1 MTVAEADGARPL
13 AARWPRRLAGYLL
26 LQAAIV
32 LVCLLVQKLPLP
44 EPPERYRLNQAVL
57 SLGGAEQSV
66 QLPYLLPGD
75 TVGSGPAVFAL
86 SFERPAGARN
96 EAWSVEV
103 PRCVN
108 RIEIAVN
115 GDIIL
120 DSLRHPPANRPDRNM
135 PEIAAIP
142 AALISDGQNLLTVT
156 LHTWGPLTGFL
167 DHVYV
172 GPDEALRPAYDQR
185 ILLFWT
191 LPIVFSAWQAILAV
205 LLGVMWFKRRHEPAY
220 GVLAAAMAL
229 GVLQAFAPAP
239 VTQSAY
245 GGLNAVL
252 IASAPLEAACV
263 LIFVIAF
270 LGLKCP
276 KYCLAIFI
284 PGVSIA
290 AIGIFGGPE
299 LVRQS
304 FLLLGTPTVVFSLLA
319 ICLILGRVA
328 VVRGDGVAALLGC
341 AVTIVIAFAIR
352 DVLSALDLIED
363 RRIHVSR
370 MSYSVLLV
378 AIGVGLTWRFA
389 KALNEVDSFAGRM
402 VTLVREAED
411 RLRASMALE
420 EERARAAA
428 LANERTRLTRDLHDG
443 LGGQLVSI
451 VALSER
457 GAPESKRIGDAAR
470 AALKDLRLVID
481 AMDDID
487 GDLMLALG
495 AWRERTAA
503 QLRAHG
509 LDLEWH
515 VLRPDGMPLHP
526 ELRPWH
532 VIQVLRLLDE
542 AVTNA
547 VKHANATRIRVHIE
561 TIAEAAGGQRGR
573 IIVEDDGQG
582 FALCKDGR
590 VAAGAPATARG
601 LANMHKRAARCG
613 ACLQVT
619 SGSGGTTVRLDL
631 PHLFPESEPG

>member
-1 MTVAEADGARPL
+1 MTIAEAGGALPS
-13 AARWPRRLAGYLL
+13 AAGWPRRLAGYLL
-26 LQAAIV
+26 LQAVVV
-32 LVCLLVQKLPLP
+32 LACLLVQKLPPP
-44 EPPERYRLNQAVL
+44 EPPERYRLSQAVL
-57 SLGGAEQSV
+57 SLGGTEQSV
-66 QLPYLLPGD
+66 RLPYLLPGD
-75 TVGSGPAVFAL
+75 AAGSGPAVFAL

-103 PRCVN
+103 PRFVN

-115 GDIIL
+115 GNTIL

-135 PEIAAIP
+135 PEIAVIP
-142 AALISDGQNLLTVT
+142 AVLLDDGANQLTIR
-156 LHTWGPLTGFL
+156 LHAWGPVAGFL
-167 DHVYV
+167 DHVYA
-172 GPDEALRPAYDQR
+172 GPDEALRPAYDRR
-185 ILLFWT
+185 ILLFQT
-191 LPIVFSAWQAILAV
+191 LPVVVSAWQAILAV

-229 GVLQAFAPAP
+229 GALQAFVAAP
-239 VTQSAY
+239 VAPSAY
-245 GGLNAVL
+245 ARLNAML
-252 IASAPLEAACV
+252 ITSAPLEAACV
-263 LIFVIAF
+263 LIFVITH
-270 LGLKCP
+270 LGLRCP
-276 KYCLAIFI
+276 RYYLAIFI
-284 PGVSIA
+284 PGLLTA
-290 AIGIFGGPE
+290 AGALLGGPE
-299 LVRQS
+299 LARQM
-304 FLLLGTPTVVFSLLA
+304 FLFAGTPTVILSVVL
-319 ICLILGRVA
+319 ICLVLAHAAIM
-328 VVRGDGVAALLGC
+328 RGDGVAMLLGS
-341 AVTIVIAFAIR
+341 AVTVILTFVVH
-352 DVLSALDLIED
+352 DLLSALNLIAD
-363 RRIHVSR
+363 PIRVARLSF
-370 MSYSVLLV
+370 SVLLV
-378 AIGVGLTWRFA
+378 ALGIGLTWRFA

-420 EERARAAA
+420 EERARATA

-470 AALKDLRLVID
+470 AALRDLRLVID

-503 QLRAHG
+503 QLRPHG

-515 VLRPDGMPLHP
+515 VQRPDGMPLHP

-547 VKHANATRIRVHIE
+547 AKHANATRVRVRIE
-561 TIAEAAGGQRGR
+561 TIGDVAGGQHGR
-573 IIVEDDGQG
+573 IVVEDDGQG
-582 FALCKDGR
+582 FALCEDGR
-590 VAAGAPATARG
+590 VAAGAPTAARG

-613 ACLQVT
+613 ARLKVA
-619 SGSGGTTVRLDL
+619 SGPGGTRVRLDL
-631 PHLFPESEPG
+631 PRHFPESEPG